1 MNLIDIL
8 KAIADENR
16 IRIINL
22 LSNGEY
28 CVYEIEHLL
37 KIGQSNASR
46 QLNKLTA
53 AGLVKHR
60 KKAIFVH
67 YSLNDAALEEH
78 PFLEV
83 LIRNETKTL
92 LSCKEDIKRLNR
104 YRASGLSCLD
114 LKERKQ

>member
-22 LSNGEY
+22 LSNGEF

-46 QLNKLTA
+46 QLNKLTV
-53 AGLVKHR
+53 AGLVKNR
-60 KKAIFVH
+60 KKSLFVY
-67 YSLNDAALEEH
+67 YSLNDTALEEH
-78 PFLEV
+78 TFLVE
-83 LIRNETKTL
+83 LIKNETMML
-92 LSCKEDIKRLNR
+92 ASCKEDIKRLNK
-104 YRASGLSCLD
+104 YRASGLSCLE